1 MYENDCYYLTK
12 DTKQFLLILINHYV
26 EIFLIQ
32 VYSEIYHHST
42 YTQIVIEKILLF
54 SSSVRKSGKNV
65 KFGDKKIK
73 KSDFHKNKKRAKI
86 DDIDVNKILVSKEEP
101 YGTKNSFKYF
111 IKYNDNGLIISLSL
125 YPIKYLNELFVPYG
139 SSLETNILLAL
150 MSSILVTLL
159 F

>member
-1 MYENDCYYLTK
+1 MG
-12 DTKQFLLILINHYV
+12 I
-26 EIFLIQ
+26 
-32 VYSEIYHHST
+32 
-42 YTQIVIEKILLF
+42 
-54 SSSVRKSGKNV
+54 
-65 KFGDKKIK
+65 
-73 KSDFHKNKKRAKI
+73 KSDLYKNRKVTKI
-86 DDIDVNKILVSKEEP
+86 DDIDAIKILVSKEEP

-150 MSSILVTLL
+150 MSYILVTLL

>member
-1 MYENDCYYLTK
+1 MG
-12 DTKQFLLILINHYV
+12 I
-26 EIFLIQ
+26 
-32 VYSEIYHHST
+32 
-42 YTQIVIEKILLF
+42 
-54 SSSVRKSGKNV
+54 
-65 KFGDKKIK
+65 
-73 KSDFHKNKKRAKI
+73 KSDLYKNRKVTKI
-86 DDIDVNKILVSKEEP
+86 DDIDAIKILVSKEEP

-150 MSSILVTLL
+150 ISSILVTLL

>member
-1 MYENDCYYLTK
+1 MG
-12 DTKQFLLILINHYV
+12 I
-26 EIFLIQ
+26 
-32 VYSEIYHHST
+32 
-42 YTQIVIEKILLF
+42 
-54 SSSVRKSGKNV
+54 
-65 KFGDKKIK
+65 
-73 KSDFHKNKKRAKI
+73 KSDLYKNRKVTKI
-86 DDIDVNKILVSKEEP
+86 NDIDAVKILVSKEEP

>member
-1 MYENDCYYLTK
+1 MGINSDLYKNRKVTK
-12 DTKQFLLILINHYV
+12 IN
-26 EIFLIQ
+26 
-32 VYSEIYHHST
+32 
-42 YTQIVIEKILLF
+42 
-54 SSSVRKSGKNV
+54 
-65 KFGDKKIK
+65 
-73 KSDFHKNKKRAKI
+73 
-86 DDIDVNKILVSKEEP
+86 DIDAVKILVSKEEP

>member
-1 MYENDCYYLTK
+1 MG
-12 DTKQFLLILINHYV
+12 I
-26 EIFLIQ
+26 
-32 VYSEIYHHST
+32 
-42 YTQIVIEKILLF
+42 
-54 SSSVRKSGKNV
+54 
-65 KFGDKKIK
+65 
-73 KSDFHKNKKRAKI
+73 KSDLYKNRKVTKI
-86 DDIDVNKILVSKEEP
+86 DDIDAIKILVSKEEP

>member
-1 MYENDCYYLTK
+1 MG
-12 DTKQFLLILINHYV
+12 I
-26 EIFLIQ
+26 
-32 VYSEIYHHST
+32 
-42 YTQIVIEKILLF
+42 
-54 SSSVRKSGKNV
+54 
-65 KFGDKKIK
+65 
-73 KSDFHKNKKRAKI
+73 KSDLYKNRKVTKI
-86 DDIDVNKILVSKEEP
+86 DDIDAIKILVSKEEP

-139 SSLETNILLAL
+139 SSLETNILLTL